1 MVATGA
7 SFTAVM
13 LMVAVSLRGQRRP
26 LPVLPLSLIASVSV
40 AVADGVSLLSMYW
53 TTERGVGV

>member
-13 LMVAVSLRGQRRP
+13 LMVEVAVETRSP
-26 LPVLPLSLIASVSV
+26 PVPVLPLSCTVRVSV
-40 AVADGVSLLSMYW
+40 EVADGVSVLS
-53 TTERGVGV
+53 T